1 MFSPSVETSE
11 RQRRYTCMLNL
22 IFKVNSRGRGARP
35 SQTAGSSVI
44 GERSN
49 VNIKETGEIQP
60 PCERMTGGRG
70 RGRRADGLESRG
82 GRHRYQ
88 GHASLLGERA
98 RAGGRRVRLEAKVS
112 GRPLSPSLPR
122 PTPMPNRRSFV
133 LPWLPS
139 SLLLLATMPSNKA
152 TTSRRPRCQLARP
165 HNHSVCTYL

>member
-1 MFSPSVETSE
+1 MFSLSVETSE

-22 IFKVNSRGRGARP
+22 IFKVNSPGRGARL

-98 RAGGRRVRLEAKVS
+98 RAGTGGQAEDRVVGQKGLTSSLHPERS
-112 GRPLSPSLPR
+112 TPSNPG
-122 PTPMPNRRSFV
+122 NRR
-133 LPWLPS
+133 
-139 SLLLLATMPSNKA
+139 AADK
-152 TTSRRPRCQLARP
+152 RGP
-165 HNHSVCTYL
+165 HLD

>member
-22 IFKVNSRGRGARP
+22 IFKVNSPGRGARP

-98 RAGGRRVRLEAKVS
+98 RAGRRTTGLLAK
-112 GRPLSPSLPR
+112 RASLPVFILNVQ
-122 PTPMPNRRSFV
+122 PHLIP
-133 LPWLPS
+133 
-139 SLLLLATMPSNKA
+139 ATA
-152 TTSRRPRCQLARP
+152 EQQTSADLI
-165 HNHSVCTYL
+165 